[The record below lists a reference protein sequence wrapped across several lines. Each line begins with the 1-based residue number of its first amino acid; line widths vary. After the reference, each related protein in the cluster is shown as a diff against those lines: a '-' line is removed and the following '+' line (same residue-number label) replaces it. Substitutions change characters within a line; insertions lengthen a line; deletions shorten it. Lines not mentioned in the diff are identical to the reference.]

1 MAQRPGGTTIGM
13 SEIKQRRLRLPVTAH
28 LNLAV
33 GDCVPFYFCSRSI
46 MLFVIHC
53 ANNPQLA
60 YRGGQQPIV
69 HLEVDFHQAA
79 AWAANNE
86 HRWAISLSNAGA
98 RYAEF
103 RAEVSDLSALNWAAI
118 QARDFSQPEVKEA
131 KQAEFLIERKLP
143 WDLVERI
150 GVYSSAIVQSVSDAI
165 AGAAHRPRIE
175 IRRDWYY

>member
-1 MAQRPGGTTIGM
+1 
-13 SEIKQRRLRLPVTAH
+13 
-28 LNLAV
+28 
-33 GDCVPFYFCSRSI
+33 
-46 MLFVIHC
+46 MLYVIHR
-53 ANNPQLA
+53 ANNAGLA

-69 HLEVDFHQAA
+69 HLEVDLHQAV
-79 AWAANNE
+79 AWAAKNG

-103 RAEVSDLSALNWAAI
+103 RTEVSDLSALNWDAI
-118 QARDFSQPEVKEA
+118 QARDFSQQDVQEA